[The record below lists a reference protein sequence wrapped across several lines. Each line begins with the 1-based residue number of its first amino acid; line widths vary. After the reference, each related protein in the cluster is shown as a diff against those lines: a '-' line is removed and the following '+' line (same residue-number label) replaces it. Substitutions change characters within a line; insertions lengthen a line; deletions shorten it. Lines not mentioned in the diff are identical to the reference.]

1 MCIWRHLKISL
12 ILGIFTICL
21 TTFSSPYP
29 SADIINGEKIVRD
42 AVKYYRGLASIG
54 VVKMTIHRPNWER
67 TMKIKIWTKGI
78 SNSLFVIIAPRKDY
92 GNGTLKRGS
101 QMWTYNPKVN
111 RVIKIPP
118 SMMAQSWM
126 GSDFSNN
133 DLAKSDTI
141 LTDYIHHIVRIEKDK
156 NGKKIYVIEA
166 IPKPEAPVVWGKQ
179 VLKIREDHILLME
192 EFYDEDMNLVKR
204 LEGSH
209 IGMLGGKLLPR
220 RWKMEKVN
228 KRDSYTLLEYESLKF
243 LKDLPDRIFTI
254 SFLKSPELLR

>member
-1 MCIWRHLKISL
+1 MYPRNIKITIALSIL
-12 ILGIFTICL
+12 ITYLEIT
-21 TTFSSPYP
+21 SSM
-29 SADIINGEKIVRD
+29 SIAANITSGEGIVRE

-78 SNSLFVIIAPRKDY
+78 SNSLFVIIAPKKDY

-101 QMWTYNPKVN
+101 RMWTYNPKVN

-141 LTDYIHHIVRIEKDK
+141 LTDYIHHIVRIERDK
-156 NGKKIYVIEA
+156 ENKKVYVVEA
-166 IPKPEAPVVWGKQ
+166 IPKPEAPIVWGKQ
-179 VLKIREDHILLME
+179 VLKIREDHILLLE
-192 EFYDEDMNLVKR
+192 EFYDEDMKLVKR
-204 LEGSH
+204 LEGFD

-220 RWKMEKVN
+220 KWKMEKVN
-228 KRDSYTLLEYESLKF
+228 KKGSYTLLEYEGLEF
-243 LKDLPDRIFTI
+243 LKEFKTFIF
-254 SFLKSPELLR
+254 K